1 MKKKAELV
9 RKIVAEVLE
18 VEESEVFDE
27 TDLVEELDADSMMAL
42 EIVALL
48 EKELKITIPEELL
61 EEMTS
66 VNSILKLLEDLK
78 TNVG

>member
-1 MKKKAELV
+1 MKKEAALV

-18 VEESEVFDE
+18 VEESEVLDE

-48 EKELKITIPEELL
+48 EKELKINIPEELL

-78 TNVG
+78 TNVN

>member
-1 MKKKAELV
+1 VKKEAALV

-18 VEESEVFDE
+18 VEESEVLDE

-48 EKELKITIPEELL
+48 EKELKINIPEELL

-78 TNVG
+78 TNVN